1 MTLPPEGTLVK
12 TLVIT
17 DLVASTRMT
26 EELGDAKSS
35 EIFGKQD
42 RLARDLLVRHN
53 GIEVDKTD
61 GFLLF
66 FDRRDRG
73 GQFARSRITR
83 RSTSCHGRSGSKVVY
98 ARHARYPSG
107 RDRGPQELRRGRRS
121 RGANA
126 VEVEGLAKPFTAR
139 LMALAGGKQTPA
151 VAQRLRRGP
160 TAPPSGME
168 SDDGELRWVAHGGYL
183 LKGVEDPVGPG
194 GGHAVFQAPRSGSGH
209 GSRPQP

>member
-61 GFLLF
+61 GFLL
-66 FDRRDRG
+66 RWSRSAKRG
-73 GQFARSRITR
+73 RWSNIVNRVVRSTNVPIAELPSPMIRSPSQCPGTARSSTSAGRALIRMSGPTNALPRPRRRARGTRSARPVRRHAVSSR
-83 RSTSCHGRSGSKVVY
+83 RS
-98 ARHARYPSG
+98 
-107 RDRGPQELRRGRRS
+107 
-121 RGANA
+121 
-126 VEVEGLAKPFTAR
+126 
-139 LMALAGGKQTPA
+139 
-151 VAQRLRRGP
+151 
-160 TAPPSGME
+160 
-168 SDDGELRWVAHGGYL
+168 
-183 LKGVEDPVGPG
+183 
-194 GGHAVFQAPRSGSGH
+194 APR
-209 GSRPQP
+209 PWMYNAW